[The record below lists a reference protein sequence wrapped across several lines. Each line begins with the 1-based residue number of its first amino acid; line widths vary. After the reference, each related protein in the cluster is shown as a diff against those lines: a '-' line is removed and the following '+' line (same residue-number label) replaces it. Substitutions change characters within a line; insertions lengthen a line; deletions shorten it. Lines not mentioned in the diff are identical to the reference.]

1 MPCGVDSCGAPI
13 PASPI
18 GTLFSLSPFIATF
31 VIVSSVIGGKVF
43 PKLSRVQDDRDDGEG
58 HYLPP
63 SAPPS
68 LQQAHAERGARSMR
82 RRVAAMTF
90 SATIGLAAVLGELI
104 LAEIS
109 DLVSPEARALAL
121 RFTVPTLLFMLVV
134 LIPFLELQS
143 VVSSLATF
151 QCTAKGR
158 VPRIAWTLQLLGFGG
173 WLFVFWSLGKA
184 VPRPDGTEYLWGIA
198 SSDGAGFD
206 STALTIGR
214 AEAKAESV
222 GDVLVGGR
230 LSRACLERI
239 GVIGIL
245 LMALLSGFASVSS
258 PWHTFADNRA
268 FRKRP
273 ITDTDIA
280 RKQAG
285 LDATSEMLATKR
297 HRLRSLQDKVAR
309 RAEASA
315 ASSHHNNAGSN
326 GSSLVGK
333 MLGSLKGI
341 ATGSSAE
348 AAEIK
353 SLQME
358 ISGLETMESN
368 LSSSLSILRTRQAAH
383 ARDGTPLG
391 RLLSLPSYIFSLY
404 CIYRVLATTLTTL
417 RRNNFSLFSLLFF
430 SSSSTNPSESTTSG
444 STFSSTDP
452 INRFLSLLAKHWD
465 PKLDQVA
472 WARQISFFLSGVI
485 LLGSANSVIVTFRI
499 FAKWMPGLLYQAQAN
514 LALLT
519 AQIAATYV
527 ISSALLLRSNLP
539 REVGRS
545 VGDALESALEP
556 GFVDRWFEGWFLVAS
571 GLTAL
576 GIWVGRKMGAGTYN
590 SPGGSGGWSGLDEW
604 EEFGGEEMGV
614 GAKRS

>member
-1 MPCGVDSCGAPI
+1 MSCGVDSCGAPI

-18 GTLFSLSPFIATF
+18 STLFSLSPFIATF
-31 VIVSSVIGGKVF
+31 AIVSSVVAGKVF

-109 DLVSPEARALAL
+109 DLVSAHARAVAL

-151 QCTAKGR
+151 QRTAKGR
-158 VPRIAWTLQLLGFGG
+158 VPRIAWTLQLLGFGA
-173 WLFVFWSLGKA
+173 WLFLFWSLGKV

-230 LSRACLERI
+230 LARACLERI

-273 ITDTDIA
+273 ITDMDIA

-297 HRLRSLQDKVAR
+297 HRLRSLQDKLAQ
-309 RAEASA
+309 RAEAS
-315 ASSHHNNAGSN
+315 SHNTMGN
-326 GSSLVGK
+326 GNGNSTLVGK

-368 LSSSLSILRTRQAAH
+368 LSSSLSILRSRQAAH

-417 RRNNFSLFSLLFF
+417 RRNHYSFLSLLFF
-430 SSSSTNPSESTTSG
+430 SSSTTPSGSTGSTGGG

-472 WARQISFFLSGVI
+472 WARQISFLLSGVI

-539 REVGRS
+539 RE
-545 VGDALESALEP
+545 
-556 GFVDRWFEGWFLVAS
+556 
-571 GLTAL
+571 
-576 GIWVGRKMGAGTYN
+576 
-590 SPGGSGGWSGLDEW
+590 
-604 EEFGGEEMGV
+604 
-614 GAKRS
+614 

>member
-1 MPCGVDSCGAPI
+1 MSCGVDSCGAPI

-18 GTLFSLSPFIATF
+18 SILFSLSPFIATF
-31 VIVSSVIGGKVF
+31 AIVSSVVAGKVF
-43 PKLSRVQDDRDDGEG
+43 PRLSRVQDDRDDGEG

-90 SATIGLAAVLGELI
+90 SATIGLASVLGELI

-109 DLVSPEARALAL
+109 DLVSPEARAIAL

-143 VVSSLATF
+143 IVSSLATF
-151 QCTAKGR
+151 QRTAKGR
-158 VPRIAWTLQLLGFGG
+158 VPRIAWMLQLLGFGG

-315 ASSHHNNAGSN
+315 SSHHHTGSN

-417 RRNNFSLFSLLFF
+417 RRNNYSLFSLLFF
-430 SSSSTNPSESTTSG
+430 SSSTLSESTGSS

-556 GFVDRWFEGWFLVAS
+556 GFVDRWFDGWFLVAS

-576 GIWVGRKMGAGTYN
+576 GIWVGRNMGAGTYN